1 MVKSEIIDYFAE
13 KYLAESASM
22 QELSTGENFIYSYQ
36 KDQQKYILRI
46 TSGARRNKQ
55 QLAAEVEWI
64 LFINRHSGPAI
75 NLVAATDG
83 QYLQVYPESIPSWY
97 AYSYKMVE
105 GDFPGDKQWD
115 KKLFYQY
122 GKVAGNLHKIA
133 KEYTPLQQVRHSWE
147 EDDNLLA
154 CLNMSGEDK
163 IISTICQKLVD
174 KLSKIEKNEFNFGLI
189 HADLHCGNMGF
200 EQNEIKVYD
209 FDDCQY
215 DFYVRELAVAIFYAY
230 WHPNY
235 LDSILAQNPADSK
248 FALDFTVAFLQ
259 GYRSETEFEIEMLD
273 YIEDYLKL
281 QRIILYQIL
290 SEESSANLG
299 RWLQVKDKW
308 RQEIISEQ
316 DYVNLAFASL
326 KEKLWEK

>member
-105 GDFPGDKQWD
+105 G
-115 KKLFYQY
+115 
-122 GKVAGNLHKIA
+122 
-133 KEYTPLQQVRHSWE
+133 
-147 EDDNLLA
+147 
-154 CLNMSGEDK
+154 
-163 IISTICQKLVD
+163 
-174 KLSKIEKNEFNFGLI
+174 
-189 HADLHCGNMGF
+189 
-200 EQNEIKVYD
+200 
-209 FDDCQY
+209 
-215 DFYVRELAVAIFYAY
+215 
-230 WHPNY
+230 
-235 LDSILAQNPADSK
+235 
-248 FALDFTVAFLQ
+248 
-259 GYRSETEFEIEMLD
+259 
-273 YIEDYLKL
+273 
-281 QRIILYQIL
+281 
-290 SEESSANLG
+290 
-299 RWLQVKDKW
+299 
-308 RQEIISEQ
+308 
-316 DYVNLAFASL
+316 
-326 KEKLWEK
+326 